1 VSRSD
6 LGDHVLAIDL
16 GTSGPKVAVVALDG
30 QVKCWQNRS
39 TRLLLGEG
47 GSAEQDP
54 EDWWTAIVDAS
65 RAVLA
70 QSGLDRDRIAA
81 VAVTCHW
88 CGVVAV
94 DAQGTPLRPAI
105 LWMDSR
111 GARYMPE
118 LCGGPIR
125 VEGYGVRKLAR
136 WIRLTGGAP
145 SLAGKEPIAHLALLR
160 HEFPDV
166 HRSAAMFLEP
176 KDWLVHRLSGEFVAT
191 IDSIAVWWATD
202 NRDLAK
208 VDYDPTLLDRVG
220 LERAKLP
227 RLVQATDIVGTLTR
241 RAAEDLGLNERTVV
255 VGGTPD
261 VQSGS
266 VGSGAVRDGEPHL
279 YVGTS
284 SWLSCHVP
292 FKKTDLFHNIASLP
306 SALPGRY
313 FVANSQ
319 ETAGACLEWLR
330 DSVLF
335 PADELRDG
343 DPPADFWVRLEAL
356 ARSAPVGSGGTLF
369 TPWLYGERCP
379 VADHHIRAGF
389 HRITLRTTRAE
400 LVRSVYEGVAYN
412 TRWLLGYVE
421 KFVGRR
427 MAPIRF
433 IGGGAGSPLWNQI
446 MADVLDREIHQVADP
461 RSCNARGAA
470 LLASLALGAVK
481 VEDIPA
487 MVPIARTFEPDPE
500 HREFHAERFAAFLR
514 LYRRNRPIHVR
525 LDGPRV

>member
-1 VSRSD
+1 MA
-6 LGDHVLAIDL
+6 GDHVLAIDL
-16 GTSGPKVAVVALDG
+16 GTSGPKVALVSLTG
-30 QVKCWQNRS
+30 QVRCWQNR
-39 TRLLLGEG
+39 TTQLQLGEG
-47 GSAEQDP
+47 GAAEQDP
-54 EDWWTAIVDAS
+54 EDWWTSIVAAA

-70 QSGLDRDRIAA
+70 ESGLTRDHVAA
-81 VAVTCHW
+81 VAVTSHW
-88 CGVVAV
+88 AGLVAV
-94 DAQGTPLRPAI
+94 NAQGTPLHPAI
-105 LWMDSR
+105 IWMDSR
-111 GARYMPE
+111 GARYMPK

-125 VEGYGVRKLAR
+125 VEGYGPRKLAR
-136 WIRLTGGAP
+136 WLRLTGGAP
-145 SLAGKEPIAHLALLR
+145 SLAGKEPIAHLELLR
-160 HEFPDV
+160 HEFPEV
-166 HRSAAMFLEP
+166 HRAAAMFLEP
-176 KDWLVHRLSGEFVAT
+176 KDWLNHRLTGEFVAT

-208 VDYDPTLLDRVG
+208 VDYDPTLLARVG
-220 LERAKLP
+220 LERSRLP
-227 RLVQATDIVGTLTR
+227 RLVQATDIIGTLTQ
-241 RAAEDLGLNERTVV
+241 RAAEDLGLNPQTVV

-292 FKKTDLFHNIASLP
+292 FKKTDLFHSIASLP

-335 PADELRDG
+335 PADALGTGGSPD
-343 DPPADFWVRLEAL
+343 DFWARLEAL
-356 ARSAPVGSGGTLF
+356 AKTAPVGSGGTMF

-389 HRITLRTTRAE
+389 HRMTLRTTRAE

-412 TRWLLGYVE
+412 LRWLLVYVE
-421 KFVGRR
+421 KFVGKR
-427 MAPIRF
+427 MDSIRF
-433 IGGGAGSPLWNQI
+433 IGGGAASPLWNQI
-446 MADVLDREIHQVADP
+446 MADVLDREIQQVADP
-461 RSCNARGAA
+461 RVCNARGAA
-470 LLASLALGAVK
+470 LLASLALGAVA

-487 MVPIARTFEPDPE
+487 MVPVARSFAPRDE
-500 HREFHAERFAAFLR
+500 HRGLHAHRFEEFLR
-514 LYRRNRPIHVR
+514 LYRRNRAIHAR
-525 LDGPRV
+525 LDVS

>member
-1 VSRSD
+1 MNPST

-16 GTSGPKVAVVALDG
+16 GTSGPKVAVVALTG
-30 QVKCWQNRS
+30 EVRGWQNRT
-39 TRLLLGEG
+39 TRLVLGEG

-54 EDWWTAIVDAS
+54 EDWWQAIVAAA
-65 RAVLA
+65 RAVLE
-70 QSGLDRDRIAA
+70 QSGLSRDRIAA
-81 VAVTCHW
+81 VAVTSHW
-88 CGVVAV
+88 AGLVAV

-111 GARYMPE
+111 GARYMPK

-125 VEGYGVRKLAR
+125 VEGYGVHKLAR
-136 WIRLTGGAP
+136 WIHRTGGAP
-145 SLAGKEPIAHLALLR
+145 SLAGKEPVAHLALLR
-160 HEFPDV
+160 HEFPEI
-166 HRSAAMFLEP
+166 HRTAAMFLEP
-176 KDWLVHRLSGEFVAT
+176 KDWLNHRLTGEFVAT

-208 VDYDPTLLDRVG
+208 VDYDPVLLDRVG
-220 LERAKLP
+220 LDRAKLP
-227 RLVQATDIVGTLTR
+227 RLVQATDVIGTLTA
-241 RAAEDLGLNERTVV
+241 RAAEDLGLREQTVV
-255 VGGTPD
+255 VGGSPD
-261 VQSGS
+261 VQSAS

-330 DSVLF
+330 DSVLY
-335 PADELRDG
+335 PVDELG
-343 DPPADFWVRLEAL
+343 SGGPPADFWTRLEAL

-379 VADHHIRAGF
+379 VADHHIRASF
-389 HRITLRTTRAE
+389 HRLTLRTSRAE

-412 TRWLLGYVE
+412 TRWLLGHVE

-427 MAPIRF
+427 MDSIRF

-446 MADVLDREIHQVADP
+446 MADVLDREIQQVADP
-461 RSCNARGAA
+461 RVCNARGAA
-470 LLASLALGAVK
+470 LLASLALGAVT

-487 MVPIARTFEPDPE
+487 MVPIARSYAPKPE
-500 HREFHAERFAAFLR
+500 HRELHAERFVQFLR
-514 LYRRNRPIHVR
+514 LYRRNRPIHVQ
-525 LDGPRV
+525 LDEP